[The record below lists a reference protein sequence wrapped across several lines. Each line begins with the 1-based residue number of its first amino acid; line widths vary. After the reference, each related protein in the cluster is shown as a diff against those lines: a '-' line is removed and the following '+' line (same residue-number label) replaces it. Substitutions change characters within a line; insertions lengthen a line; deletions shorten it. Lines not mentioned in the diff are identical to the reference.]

1 MTVLVLD
8 GDLVGTALAELG
20 EDELMIVV
28 NPSADRLEELEE
40 RYPDPR
46 ITWLVG
52 DGVVI
57 PIPDDSVD
65 RVLGEG
71 SDSELRRVLR
81 T

>member
-1 MTVLVLD
+1 MSVLVLD
-8 GDLVGTALAELG
+8 GDLTRLALDELAD
-20 EDELMIVV
+20 DELMIVV
-28 NPSADRLEELEE
+28 DPSAARLEELEK
-40 RYPDPR
+40 RFPDPR
-46 ITWLVG
+46 VTWLVG

-71 SDSELRRVLR
+71 ADSELRRVLR